1 MTLTIDPEL
10 GVPLNE
16 GESNPDLK
24 NQVEAASNTALEL
37 AEHGLDITPT
47 KEDKDVAAKLAVA
60 YADNPEKTSKKASH
74 KNISTLTPASLVLTN
89 SILQEFGHS
98 VAESA
103 TQIRHLVTNKL
114 LLESENADPRIRMR
128 ALELLGKISDVG
140 LFAEKSEVTITHQ
153 STEDLREK
161 LRSKLEKLVNPVE
174 IDEAVVIEQEELG
187 EIDLDEELGSLDEEY
202 DDEEYDD

>member
-1 MTLTIDPEL
+1 MALTIDPEL

-24 NQVEAASNTALEL
+24 DQVEAASNTALEL

-89 SILQEFGHS
+89 HILQEFGHS

-174 IDEAVVIEQEELG
+174 IDEAVVIEHEDLD